1 MNFPEAINDAMKIA
15 MSIDKKVI
23 CYGLGVD
30 DPKRIFGTTKRLK
43 ERFGP
48 ERVFDVPTSENALVG
63 IGTGLAL
70 GGYKPVFVSQRFDF
84 ILLAIDQ
91 IVNAAAKWFYMFG
104 SKNNIP
110 FVIRLIVGRGWG
122 QGPTH
127 SQSYHTWFANVPG
140 LKVVMPS
147 SPKNAKGLL
156 LSSIFDKNPVIFVE
170 NRWLYNINEKVPT
183 GDFRVP
189 IGKASVIQEGKDITI
204 ISNSFMT
211 VEAKRALKFLND
223 KKISC
228 ELIDLHT
235 VRPVDWET
243 IYKSVNKTGRLIAID
258 SSSHNLS
265 IASEIITR
273 VIDKCWTKLKNKP
286 VKMGL
291 PDHIQPT
298 SFALTKNFYPDYISI
313 IKEISSLL
321 NISFEWKKLQEK
333 QETPHDIPG
342 TWFKGPF

>member
-189 IGKASVIQEGKDITI
+189 IGKASFEEDALFENFATVIEELQRVKPSGSKGKY
-204 ISNSFMT
+204 
-211 VEAKRALKFLND
+211 LK
-223 KKISC
+223 K
-228 ELIDLHT
+228 
-235 VRPVDWET
+235 VV
-243 IYKSVNKTGRLIAID
+243 
-258 SSSHNLS
+258 
-265 IASEIITR
+265 
-273 VIDKCWTKLKNKP
+273 
-286 VKMGL
+286 
-291 PDHIQPT
+291 
-298 SFALTKNFYPDYISI
+298 
-313 IKEISSLL
+313 ISS
-321 NISFEWKKLQEK
+321 
-333 QETPHDIPG
+333 TMGPG
-342 TWFKGPF
+342 VKVDENSL

>member
-30 DPKRIFGTTKRLK
+30 DPKRIFGTTKILK
-43 ERFGP
+43 ERFGS

-127 SQSYHTWFANVPG
+127 SQSLHSWFSHIPG

-147 SPKNAKGLL
+147 NPYDAKGLL
-156 LSSIFDKNPVIFVE
+156 IQSISKMNLDEALDELRYSGVDAEGVVNSGDE
-170 NRWLYNINEKVPT
+170 GDYGNE
-183 GDFRVP
+183 
-189 IGKASVIQEGKDITI
+189 
-204 ISNSFMT
+204 
-211 VEAKRALKFLND
+211 
-223 KKISC
+223 
-228 ELIDLHT
+228 
-235 VRPVDWET
+235 
-243 IYKSVNKTGRLIAID
+243 GRLFFNEYLQRIGPD
-258 SSSHNLS
+258 
-265 IASEIITR
+265 E
-273 VIDKCWTKLKNKP
+273 DKETEKFKDGIYAVL
-286 VKMGL
+286 M
-291 PDHIQPT
+291 
-298 SFALTKNFYPDYISI
+298 
-313 IKEISSLL
+313 SL
-321 NISFEWKKLQEK
+321 
-333 QETPHDIPG
+333 
-342 TWFKGPF
+342 